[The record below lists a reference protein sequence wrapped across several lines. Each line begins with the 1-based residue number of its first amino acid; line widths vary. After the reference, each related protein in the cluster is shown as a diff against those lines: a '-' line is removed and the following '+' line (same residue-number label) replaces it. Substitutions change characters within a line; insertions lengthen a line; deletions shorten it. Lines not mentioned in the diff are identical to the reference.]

1 MMDHLE
7 AASLGA
13 TERYVLGTL
22 DDEARDAF
30 EEHFFDCLECAD
42 EVRAASALLAAAGA
56 TEAAALP
63 AILPAASTRQ
73 PAVRAPTSQPSPAAP
88 ISIESARRR
97 RLARAGGLTA
107 AVAAMAA
114 SLCLIAYQNA
124 VVIPGLRAEAGQA
137 GSIQPVRSYFLTQ
150 TRGEPAVIQVAGGD
164 RVVALTLSRSSDR
177 SFAAYRCE
185 LRDGSDRVVQSSTV
199 PTPTTEELELLLPVA
214 GLAPGDYVLVV
225 EGLDDPA
232 RAADATPVA
241 RYAFRV
247 ARP

>member
-13 TERYVLGTL
+13 TEKYLLGTL
-22 DDEARDAF
+22 DDETRDAF

-42 EVRAASALLAAAGA
+42 EVRIASAILAAAGA
-56 TEAAALP
+56 GEDAALP
-63 AILPAASTRQ
+63 AILPASSTRQ
-73 PAVRAPTSQPSPAAP
+73 PVVRAPTAQPAPAAP
-88 ISIESARRR
+88 IPIQSAARR
-97 RLARAGGLTA
+97 RLARATGLTA

-124 VVIPGLRAEAGQA
+124 VVIPDLKDQAGHA

-150 TRGEPAVIQVAGGD
+150 TRGEPAEIQVTAGD

-185 LRDGSDRVVQSSTV
+185 LRDDSDRVVQTV
-199 PTPTTEELELLLPVA
+199 VVPRPTTEELELLLPVA
-214 GLAPGDYVLVV
+214 GLSPGDHVLVV
-225 EGLDDPA
+225 EGLEDLA
-232 RAADATPVA
+232 RASEATPVA

-247 ARP
+247 ERS